1 MTSVF
6 SVSKIPVLL
15 SRMSDTC
22 AKPMGLRFSVPPKM
36 TSSILPPRSVFVRC
50 SPMTHRMASD
60 MFDLPLPFGPTIAVI
75 SWSKFRR
82 VLSGKDLKPWISN
95 AFKYTKSLAYPA
107 SARAETPLISQ
118 IKVIQ
123 SRVYRQKCHFAT
135 AGAHFFRCEKMQPPA
150 FSQAAACRYCGICS
164 SAHRAADCSASF
176 FVRPV
181 PRPISLPLSST
192 AMVNVL
198 LWSGPLSAQTV

>member
-6 SVSKIPVLL
+6 SVSKMPVLL

-50 SPMTHRMASD
+50 SPMTHKMASD

-107 SARAETPLISQ
+107 QPRAGAPPVSQ
-118 IKVIQ
+118 MKIIQ

-135 AGAHFFRCEKMQPPA
+135 AGAHFFRYEKYSRL
-150 FSQAAACRYCGICS
+150 FLQAAVCRYSLSVS
-164 SAHRAADCSASF
+164 SAQRAADCSASF
-176 FVRPV
+176 LVRPV

>member
-6 SVSKIPVLL
+6 SVSKMPVLL

-107 SARAETPLISQ
+107 PARARTPLIYQ

-135 AGAHFFRCEKMQPPA
+135 AGVHFFRCEKMQPPVGSRRLHA
-150 FSQAAACRYCGICS
+150 VIASSVRARTGRRTAPPLFSCGRCRGRSRC
-164 SAHRAADCSASF
+164 H
-176 FVRPV
+176 
-181 PRPISLPLSST
+181 
-192 AMVNVL
+192 
-198 LWSGPLSAQTV
+198 